1 MKGESVRV
9 TTPTGVVAGK
19 GRRREERSPSGQR
32 TGGTPGQEGGE
43 PSSQGAGK
51 LGQVPRD
58 N

>member
-32 TGGTPGQEGGE
+32 SAGTPGQEEGE